1 MAVWL
6 SLNCRCDAPR
16 RAPCTYL
23 ELSSKTIDCLP
34 RKLVDL
40 LLQRFCM
47 VKFSPGVFVCV
58 CLCVCVCAFVCVCV
72 SLSLCMCVCMYHC
85 VRVFGVCAY
94 SRFEE
99 PHLFLRSRSLDRIR

>member
-58 CLCVCVCAFVCVCV
+58 CVCVCVCFCVCV
-72 SLSLCMCVCMYHC
+72 SLSLYVC
-85 VRVFGVCAY
+85 VRV
-94 SRFEE
+94 
-99 PHLFLRSRSLDRIR
+99 LLRSCVWCLCVFKV